1 MMARSTRLTSNTL
14 WLVPTWA
21 PRSTRAMYAPA
32 AGPTRSTAASDA
44 PAEEHAA
51 ARAHVGAALDASDAL
66 DHDTPVEEHAAAR
79 VYVSASLD
87 VAVDSATMHP
97 PRWT

>member
-1 MMARSTRLTSNTL
+1 MIARSTRLTRNTL
-14 WLVPTWA
+14 RRVLTWA
-21 PRSTRAMYAPA
+21 PRSTRALHAPA
-32 AGPTRSTAASDA
+32 AGPTRSSAASDA
-44 PAEEHAA
+44 LAEERAA
-51 ARAHVGAALDASDAL
+51 ARAHVGAALDASAAL

-87 VAVDSATMHP
+87 VGVDSATMHP